1 MAIRRICDFLAGS
14 GMPYSIA
21 THARAY
27 TAQEVAEA
35 SHVPG
40 TYLAKTVIV
49 WLDEQLAMAVIPAT
63 RSLDLELLRSQTGAR
78 SVRLAD
84 ETEFVNRFTDCQLGT
99 APPFGNLF
107 GLRTL
112 VDLKLALQ
120 ELIAFNAGTH
130 TEVIRMKYSDYSNL
144 VKPLVLHIC
153 NGPAGAWPRMRSR
166 PQPYHS
172 TFASRR
178 QSEESLGQV
187 QGECSHTPQQHS
199 GSD

>member
-21 THARAY
+21 THRRAY

-40 TYLAKTVIV
+40 TYMAKTVIV
-49 WLDEQLAMAVIPAT
+49 WIDDQLAMAVIPAT
-63 RSLDLELLRSQTGAR
+63 RALDLDSLKSQSGAR
-78 SVRLAD
+78 QVRLAD
-84 ETEFVNRFTDCQLGT
+84 ESEFVHVFTDCQHGT

-120 ELIAFNAGTH
+120 ESITFSAGTH
-130 TEVIRMKYSDYSNL
+130 TEVIRMKYSDYSSL
-144 VKPLVLHIC
+144 VKPLVLHISA
-153 NGPAGAWPRMRSR
+153 GPVAAAPGMRSR
-166 PQPYHS
+166 PQPNH
-172 TFASRR
+172 FNAAKRR
-178 QSEESLGQV
+178 ESEETFGQM
-187 QGECSHTPQQHS
+187 QAECSYTPQQRS